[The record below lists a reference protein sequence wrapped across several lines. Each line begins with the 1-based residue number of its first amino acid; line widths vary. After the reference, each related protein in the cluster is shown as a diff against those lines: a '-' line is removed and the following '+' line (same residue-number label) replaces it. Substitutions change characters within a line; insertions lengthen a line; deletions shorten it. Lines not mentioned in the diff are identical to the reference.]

1 MWHIRRTWLKNVIKK
16 CSNVEV
22 QREIFIQLGKIIY
35 SIWSEKNPM
44 DALGQLFHDFVDQT
58 TFIKY
63 FKSFWVP
70 KLGKNFNQ

>member
-35 SIWSEKNPM
+35 SIWIEKNPM
-44 DALGQLFHDFVDQT
+44 DALGQLFQDFVDQT

>member
-22 QREIFIQLGKIIY
+22 QREIFILLGKTICN
-35 SIWSEKNPM
+35 IWSEKNPM
-44 DALGQLFHDFVDQT
+44 DALGQLFQDFVDQT
-58 TFIKY
+58 AFIKY

-70 KLGKNFNQ
+70 KLGKSSTQ